1 MNEILD
7 IARMQ
12 LKSVGFVDVYKI
24 QSMTKSSLDY
34 IREVLSNNNIEYRF
48 EKFG

>member
-12 LKSVGFVDVYKI
+12 LKSLGYIDVYKI
-24 QSMTKSSLDY
+24 QSLTKSNLDY
-34 IREVLSNNNIEYRF
+34 IKEVLDKNNIEYRV
-48 EKFG
+48 ERFG

>member
-34 IREVLSNNNIEYRF
+34 IREVWL
-48 EKFG
+48 K